1 MQVKLLSSIFPCQLN
16 IFLNLKQ
23 NEMLDKLQE
32 KNKLWGLVLG
42 RVIQAKLEKEEV
54 PSPVS

>member
-1 MQVKLLSSIFPCQLN
+1 MLSQIN